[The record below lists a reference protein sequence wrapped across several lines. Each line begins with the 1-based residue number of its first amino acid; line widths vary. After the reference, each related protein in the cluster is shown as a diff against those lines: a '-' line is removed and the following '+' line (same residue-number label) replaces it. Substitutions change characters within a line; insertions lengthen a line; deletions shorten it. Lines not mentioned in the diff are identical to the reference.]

1 MSDPTGAR
9 EDQPGSDRSR
19 ERNPHLRRD
28 AVRSVAFRALTEVTG
43 NGAYANIV
51 GGQLISQA
59 GLEGRDAALATE
71 LINGTCRG
79 LGTYERIIEAASGR
93 STDSL
98 EADVV
103 DLLCLGTHQLLATR
117 IPAHAA
123 ISTSVDLARQQI
135 GARVTGLVNAVLR
148 KVSQRTLEQWLDR
161 LAADQDPIGA
171 VAVRT
176 LHPEWIVAACADR
189 LGLDPSDPALQTVLE
204 ANNIAPEPTLV
215 ARPGLITVDDLV
227 AEGAESGGPSPLQA
241 MWRGNPGRLAAVRD
255 GRAGVQDPG
264 SQLVALALERIDAP
278 QGPWLDLCAG
288 PGGKAALLGALAA
301 ERGER
306 LVASERTMH
315 RADLVTS
322 AVKAIRPRPAVVCAD
337 GTQPAWR
344 SGQFARVLADV
355 PCTGLGALRRRPE
368 SRWRHQPEDLDD
380 LAPLQ
385 RSLLASA
392 IDSCMFGGVVAY
404 VTCSPHRAE
413 TIAVIDQILQQ
424 RDDVTVIPAGP
435 LVPELDAADGDFVQ
449 MWPHRDGTDA
459 MFLALLRRN

>member
-1 MSDPTGAR
+1 MSDPGQDRR
-9 EDQPGSDRSR
+9 EQFDDRSR

-71 LINGTCRG
+71 LINGTCRA
-79 LGTYERIIEAASGR
+79 LGTYERIIEVAAGR
-93 STDSL
+93 DTTSL

-161 LAADQDPIGA
+161 LAADEDPIGA

-176 LHPEWIVAACADR
+176 LHPEWIAQAYAER
-189 LGLDPSDPALQTVLE
+189 LGLDPADPTLQAALE
-204 ANNIAPEPTLV
+204 ANNVAPEPTLV
-215 ARPGLITVDDLV
+215 ARPGLITVEELV
-227 AEGAESGGPSPLQA
+227 AEGATAGGPSPLQA
-241 MWRGNPGRLAAVRD
+241 KWQGNPGRLAAIRD

-264 SQLVALALERIDAP
+264 SQLVALALSRVEAP
-278 QGPWLDLCAG
+278 TGPWLDLCAG
-288 PGGKAALLGALAA
+288 PGGKAALLAALAA
-301 ERGER
+301 EQGEH
-306 LVASERTMH
+306 LVASEPAMH
-315 RADLVTS
+315 RADLVAS
-322 AVKAIRPRPAVVCAD
+322 AVKAVRPRPAVICAD
-337 GTQPAWR
+337 GTQPAWA
-344 SGQFARVLADV
+344 SGRFARVLADV

-368 SRWRHQPEDLDD
+368 SRWRHQPDDLDE

-385 RSLLASA
+385 RALLVSA
-392 IDSCMFGGVVAY
+392 IDSTLPGGVVAY
-404 VTCSPHRAE
+404 ATCSPHLAE
-413 TIAVIDQILQQ
+413 TTAVIEEILGQ
-424 RDDVTVIPAGP
+424 RDDVTVIPAAP
-435 LVPELDAADGDFVQ
+435 LVPELAAADGDFVQ

-459 MFLALLRRN
+459 MFLALLRRR